1 MKMILV
7 VALLLVAVNYCQSRP
22 VVNDDKYNLLKIL
35 KALEKSQEKS
45 TSNEREKFKPLM
57 QGEADDDE
65 DDTDWN
71 VKLNDRPPIMDDGNY
86 DITSEVMFCHFG
98 LVNEKKLAELTGQ
111 IDDLRRKFMLQNL
124 AKFMGVCK
132 IKLLLIH

>member
-1 MKMILV
+1 MNNMKMILV

-71 VKLNDRPPIMDDGNY
+71 VKLNDRPPIMDD
-86 DITSEVMFCHFG
+86 
-98 LVNEKKLAELTGQ
+98 VNEKKLAELSGQ
-111 IDDLRRKFMLQNL
+111 IDDLRRKFLLQDL
-124 AKFMGVCK
+124 AKYMGIFNK
-132 IKLLLIH
+132 APHFYN

>member
-71 VKLNDRPPIMDDGNY
+71 VKLNDRPPIMDD
-86 DITSEVMFCHFG
+86 
-98 LVNEKKLAELTGQ
+98 VNEKKLAELSGQ

-124 AKFMGVCK
+124 AKFMGVYNNAP
-132 IKLLLIH
+132 HFYN